1 MAPWLSTMIKWMWT
15 TGSNTMIFWPTLF
28 TGIRW
33 DLLNN
38 TNAKCLGQLLQI
50 ITLTNNSLF
59 STKKVYHY
67 QLCIGPPLFY
77 PQCAIFFCKGK
88 KMESLPA
95 FSFLT
100 FYLAFLNKITSQSLD
115 TNFFHEKLGWR
126 VALES
131 SKQPRSREQRLNF
144 SPNYSQV
151 MKSLSLS
158 IVPLLRYRLNGTM
171 VAIHLVLKI
180 SWYQIGLIFAMFINT
195 RVDTHWQMVSP
206 TWKDGDHCTNQ
217 SL

>member
-1 MAPWLSTMIKWMWT
+1 MFNWSYRRDAFWMAPWLSTMIKWMWT

-100 FYLAFLNKITSQSLD
+100 FYLAFLNKITSQSLG
-115 TNFFHEKLGWR
+115 TNFFMKKWDEGLPLRAASSQEVESKDWISAQTTPKWWSPSRSLLYLCFDTDWMVPWSPSILFWKSADIKLDSF
-126 VALES
+126 L
-131 SKQPRSREQRLNF
+131 QC
-144 SPNYSQV
+144 
-151 MKSLSLS
+151 LS
-158 IVPLLRYRLNGTM
+158 ILE
-171 VAIHLVLKI
+171 
-180 SWYQIGLIFAMFINT
+180 
-195 RVDTHWQMVSP
+195 
-206 TWKDGDHCTNQ
+206 
-217 SL
+217 